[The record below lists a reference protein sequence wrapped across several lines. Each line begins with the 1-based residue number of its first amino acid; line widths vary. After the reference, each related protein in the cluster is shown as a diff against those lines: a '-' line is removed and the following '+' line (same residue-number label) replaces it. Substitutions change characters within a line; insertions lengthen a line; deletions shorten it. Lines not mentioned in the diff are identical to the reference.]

1 MVMID
6 LAAASLTAP
15 LIAACL
21 ACSRNRSPRVKPS
34 VPTRPTKRNS
44 RREGR
49 QAWSG
54 LLHQEHPKES
64 RIVLPLLPET
74 TLHYTIPQL
83 LTPQINH
90 YLTLFAIVTL

>member
-1 MVMID
+1 MID
-6 LAAASLTAP
+6 FAKPSLTSP
-15 LIAACL
+15 LITASL
-21 ACSRNRSPRVKPS
+21 ACSRKRSPRVNPS

-49 QAWSG
+49 QAWSE

-64 RIVLPLLPET
+64 RIIVPLLPET
-74 TLHYTIPQL
+74 TSHYTIPQL